1 MFEFGII
8 DATAMMYYSIGI
20 FIYTIIFGICLLIS
34 GKFANYKK
42 RRHEFYKEK
51 LTIIKAEDD
60 DKKNRADQQ
69 AEYQAK
75 IDEAAA
81 LAKKNALAAGKT
93 NIQDA
98 APTKAPAAAA
108 PSGAAVS
115 PEDVRLISTK

>member
-1 MFEFGII
+1 
-8 DATAMMYYSIGI
+8 MYYSIGI
-20 FIYTIIFGICLLIS
+20 FAYTILFGVVLLFS
-34 GKFANYKK
+34 GRSANFKK
-42 RRHEFYKEK
+42 RRHEFFKER

-81 LAKKNALAAGKT
+81 AAKKNALLAGQT

-98 APTKAPAAAA
+98 APAPTAQAPAG
-108 PSGAAVS
+108 GAAVS